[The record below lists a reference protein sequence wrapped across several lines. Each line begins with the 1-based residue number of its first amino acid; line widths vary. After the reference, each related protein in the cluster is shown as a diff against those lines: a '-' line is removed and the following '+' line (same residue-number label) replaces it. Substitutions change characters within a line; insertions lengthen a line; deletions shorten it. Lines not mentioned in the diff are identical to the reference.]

1 MDYLFAKLFWYIVVA
16 FAIGIVVGWLSCSPA
31 ED

>member
-1 MDYLFAKLFWYIVVA
+1 MDYLFVKLFWYIVVA
-16 FAIGIVVGWLSCSPA
+16 FAIGIVVGWLSCSPS